1 LARTSL
7 QCRECKKEYETA
19 FKYVCDDCFGPLDV
33 KYDFPTLTKDTFS
46 NREQTYWRYFEL
58 LPIENKSNIVSIG
71 AGMTPLTKAE
81 NLGKKLGLNNLYIKN
96 DSVNPTFSF
105 KDRPAGVA
113 ISKAKELGLTAVGC
127 ASTGNLASATA
138 AHAAAAGLPCH
149 VFAPSNIEMAKIAQA
164 LSYGANYIAVDG
176 TYDDANRIAAQ
187 IGDSTGNLASAT
199 AAHAAAAGLP
209 CHVFAP
215 SNIEMAKIAQALSYG
230 ANYIAVDGTYDDANR
245 IAAQIGDSKGI
256 GVVNINMRS
265 HYVEGSK
272 TFSYEVAEQLDW
284 QVPDQLIVPVGSG
297 AMLNAICKGFEE
309 LQTVS
314 LLDDVSNMHMIAA
327 QPHGCAP
334 IVDAFKK
341 NTKEVIPVENPDTV
355 AKSLAIGDPGDGRY
369 VLKRLEQY
377 NGFAEE
383 CNNQEILDAILLLAQ
398 TEGIF
403 TEPAGG
409 VSISILQ
416 KMVEQGKIDKNDKV
430 VCYVTGNG
438 LKATES
444 IMQVLSKPT
453 VYKPNINEIS
463 AVVQ

>member
-1 LARTSL
+1 MARTSL
-7 QCRECKKEYETA
+7 QCRECKKEYEST
-19 FKYVCDDCFGPLDV
+19 FKYICDDCFGPLDV
-33 KYDFPTLTKDTFS
+33 KYDFPTITKDTFS
-46 NREQTYWRYFEL
+46 NREHTYWRYFEL

-71 AGMTPLTKAE
+71 AGMTPLIKAE
-81 NLGKKLGLNNLYIKN
+81 KLGEKIGLKNLYIKN

-113 ISKAKELGLTAVGC
+113 VSKAKEFGLSAVGC

-138 AHAAAAGLPCH
+138 AHAAKGGFACH
-149 VFAPSNIEMAKIAQA
+149 VFAPS
-164 LSYGANYIAVDG
+164 D
-176 TYDDANRIAAQ
+176 
-187 IGDSTGNLASAT
+187 
-199 AAHAAAAGLP
+199 
-209 CHVFAP
+209 
-215 SNIEMAKIAQALSYG
+215 IEMAKIAQALSYG

-256 GVVNINMRS
+256 GIVNINMRS
-265 HYVEGSK
+265 YYVEGSK
-272 TFSYEVAEQLDW
+272 TLAFEVAEQLDW
-284 QVPDQLIVPVGSG
+284 QVPDHLIVPVGSG

-309 LQTVS
+309 LQQVS
-314 LLDDVSNMHMIAA
+314 LLNDITNMHMIAA

-341 NTKEVIPVENPDTV
+341 NSTDVIPVEYPDTV

-369 VLKRLEQY
+369 VLKRLKQY

-383 CNNQEILDAILLLAQ
+383 CNDQEILDAILLLAR

-409 VSISILQ
+409 VSLAVLQ
-416 KMVEQGKIDKNDKV
+416 KMIEQGKIDKNDKV
-430 VCYVTGNG
+430 VCYITGNG

-444 IMQVLSKPT
+444 IMTVLQKPK
-453 VYKPNINEIS
+453 VMKADIAEIS
-463 AVVQ
+463 AVVN